1 MLEKKHSEQSRKK
14 KINKEHYISYTVNET
29 VNMEKKNPTM
39 HHISEMSTI
48 YLLMGPEFIMWE
60 KGFYK
65 ASTYMGTMN
74 KVYHKYKTTVI
85 E

>member
-1 MLEKKHSEQSRKK
+1 
-14 KINKEHYISYTVNET
+14 
-29 VNMEKKNPTM
+29 MEKKNPTM
-39 HHISEMSTI
+39 HHISEISTI

-60 KGFYK
+60 KGFYE